1 MMHGPIN
8 KSTFICL
15 SLNISA
21 LLLNVNAS
29 HLYPLPLSTSPH
41 TGGLQTRDKISCG
54 KINQSFKASS
64 VVVRYWMLLQLF
76 TWDHLIFQIY
86 TDEYCLFFRFTQMNV
101 AFIFI
106 TQLLI
111 ICILQYPFHPL
122 TMYDILKTPVFCKF
136 KSSKN
141 CEGSLELRGMI
152 FLYYLFVWVIVK
164 KSFFNIHT
172 YKMFSLVFA
181 CFMCSISICTEF

>member
-1 MMHGPIN
+1 M
-8 KSTFICL
+8 
-15 SLNISA
+15 
-21 LLLNVNAS
+21 
-29 HLYPLPLSTSPH
+29 
-41 TGGLQTRDKISCG
+41 
-54 KINQSFKASS
+54 
-64 VVVRYWMLLQLF
+64 WMLVTSIPFLF
-76 TWDHLIFQIY
+76 LPALTLVAFKPEIKYLVAKLTKVSKHLVLLWDTECCFSCSPEA
-86 TDEYCLFFRFTQMNV
+86 TLFFRFTQMNV

-106 TQLLI
+106 TQQLI
-111 ICILQYPFHPL
+111 VCILQYPFHPL
-122 TMYDILKTPVFCKF
+122 TMYDILKTPLFCKF

-181 CFMCSISICTEF
+181 CFMCSISICTQF